1 MDCYSERAHLLAILA
16 RDHVAYLYQ
25 DTDEEPGFQ
34 TVIAIDINNR
44 WLTWHLADA
53 DLHLFPNV
61 TELSPSLW
69 DGHTTDEKYA
79 FIAAYV
85 TGRGSTGMRE

>member
-16 RDHVAYLYQ
+16 RDHVAYLYT
-25 DTDEEPGFQ
+25 DPDEEAGYQ
-34 TVIAIDINNR
+34 HVLAIDIDNR

-61 TELSPSLW
+61 APISLSLW
-69 DGHTTDEKYA
+69 DGHTTNDKYA
-79 FIAAYV
+79 YIARFV
-85 TGRGSTGMRE
+85 RGEGAS